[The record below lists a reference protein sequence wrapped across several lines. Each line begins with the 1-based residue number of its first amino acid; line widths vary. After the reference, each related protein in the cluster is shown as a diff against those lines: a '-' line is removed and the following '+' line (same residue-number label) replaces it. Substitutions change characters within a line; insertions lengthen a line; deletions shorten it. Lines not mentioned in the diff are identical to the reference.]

1 MIVHH
6 APEDYRCPFCR
17 LAQGQP
23 DDAVLS
29 TPDHIVYRDDLVYA
43 LIASHQSPVNAGNT
57 LIIPTAHYEN
67 LYELPAAA
75 GARIHLVAQVV
86 ALAMKAAWSCDGVST
101 RQHNEPAGNQD
112 VWHYHLHV
120 TPRYTGDDFYATY
133 LQRRLL
139 MPAEQR
145 AKIAAQLRAEMPG
158 RVDGA

>member
-43 LIASHQSPVNAGNT
+43 IIASHQSPINAGNT

-67 LYELPAAA
+67 LYELPAAI
-75 GARIHLVAQVV
+75 GARIHLVAQAV

-145 AKIAAQLRAEMPG
+145 AKIAAQLREVIVKPLS
-158 RVDGA
+158 D